1 MFQLEPGLQ
10 NQLCQVQQRSPVQI
24 RAHGWHQQTT
34 TCPQAQ
40 QVLPQVLRPQ
50 VLQPQR
56 LLQQRRQQP
65 QHVVG
70 DSEDG
75 VEDSS
80 DGEMENVYR

>member
-10 NQLCQVQQRSPVQI
+10 NQLCQVQQRSRVQI

-40 QVLPQVLRPQ
+40 QRPRVLRQ
-50 VLQPQR
+50 LVLQPQR
-56 LLQQRRQQP
+56 LLQQRRRQLL
-65 QHVVG
+65 HVVG

-75 VEDSS
+75 VEDFS

>member
-10 NQLCQVQQRSPVQI
+10 NQLCQVQQRSRVQI

-40 QVLPQVLRPQ
+40 QRQR
-50 VLQPQR
+50 VLQPPVLQ
-56 LLQQRRQQP
+56 LL
-65 QHVVG
+65 HVVG

-75 VEDSS
+75 AEDSS

>member
-1 MFQLEPGLQ
+1 MFQLEPGLR
-10 NQLCQVQQRSPVQI
+10 NQLCQVQQRSRVQI

-34 TCPQAQ
+34 TCPPAQ
-40 QVLPQVLRPQ
+40 QRPRVLRPP
-50 VLQPQR
+50 VLQLQR
-56 LLQQRRQQP
+56 LLQQQRQQLL
-65 QHVVG
+65 HVVG